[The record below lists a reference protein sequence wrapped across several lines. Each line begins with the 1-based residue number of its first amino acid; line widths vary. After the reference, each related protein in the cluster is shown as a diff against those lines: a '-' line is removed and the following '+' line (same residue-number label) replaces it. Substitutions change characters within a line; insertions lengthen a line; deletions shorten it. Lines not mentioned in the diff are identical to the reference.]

1 VTNRFL
7 LYPLLLITGLQLG
20 PLLARDW
27 RWHAG
32 VIAQLFIVM
41 VAGSVALALESMAW
55 VVGAW
60 TLLLVFVV
68 APRWLAGEAA
78 RQMTQRAW
86 KHAATAWRS
95 AGWLTWG
102 EPGRVY
108 RTYAGTLTAWARGD
122 RADAEQRLR
131 QLIVPGIPVTVRGAA
146 QAWLLELLV
155 AGEEWAAAVELYE
168 NVADWGALPAV
179 AQARL
184 LAARAYAENGQVET
198 ALRCLQFVVLSP
210 RTVGEQ
216 ARQLQATRVMVAA
229 LAGDEVEMEA
239 LLPGCRSEFA
249 VTWRGRCAQVKATGI
264 ATATLPGYQLG
275 QEALRMADQHAAPWR
290 ALWDREVPRGLT
302 RALLVVLA
310 VVFAAGRFVDP
321 PLWTW
326 LGNDLAAVH
335 AGEWWR
341 LWSALFLHANEL
353 HLVMNAVG
361 LWMFGAAVERAA
373 GAWRMLLTFVVAGV
387 IGNWWSTWLGH
398 YDVSVGAS
406 GGIFGLLGA
415 FGVLVYRLD
424 SPWYASARRRLL
436 TLLLLLAAT
445 DFLIGWLEPQVDNL
459 AHVGGFLAGIGMML
473 PQKRGQPGRASL

>member
-1 VTNRFL
+1 MTNRFL

-20 PLLARDW
+20 PLLARDR

-32 VIAQLFIVM
+32 VIAQLCLVLL
-41 VAGSVALALESMAW
+41 AGSVALVLESTAG

-60 TLLLVFVV
+60 TLLLLFVV
-68 APRWLAGEAA
+68 APRWLAGTAA
-78 RQMTQRAW
+78 RQMTRLAW
-86 KHAATAWRS
+86 KNAATAWRW
-95 AGWLTWG
+95 AGGLTWG

-108 RTYAGTLTAWARGD
+108 RTYAGALTAWARGD
-122 RADAEQRLR
+122 RAAAEELLR
-131 QLIVPGIPVTVRGAA
+131 QLLAPRMPVTVHGAA

-155 AGEEWAAAVELYE
+155 AGQEWTAAVELYE
-168 NVADWGALPAV
+168 NVADWGTLPAV

-184 LAARAYAENGQVET
+184 LAARAYAETGQVET

-210 RTVGEQ
+210 RTMGEQ

-229 LAGDEVEMEA
+229 LAGDEGEVEA
-239 LLPGCRSEFA
+239 LLPGSRLELA
-249 VTWRGRCAQVKATGI
+249 VTWRGRCAQVKAAGTAVA
-264 ATATLPGYQLG
+264 ATSGYQLG
-275 QEALRMADQHAAPWR
+275 QEALRLADQHAAPWR
-290 ALWDREVPRGLT
+290 ALWDRETPRGMT
-302 RALLVVLA
+302 RALLLVMA
-310 VVFAAGRFVDP
+310 VVFAADKFARP

-326 LGNDLAAVH
+326 LGNDQAAVH

-353 HLVMNAVG
+353 HLVMNGIG

-373 GAWRMLLTFVVAGV
+373 GKWRMLVTFVSAGV

-415 FGVLVYRLD
+415 FWVLVYRLD
-424 SPWYASARRRLL
+424 SPWYASARQRLL
-436 TLLLLLAAT
+436 VLLLVLAGT

-459 AHVGGFLAGIGMML
+459 AHVGGFLTGVALSLAAGQTG
-473 PQKRGQPGRASL
+473 PKK